1 MKKGSNLGAGIE
13 ISCFTNF
20 TTLLLD
26 WLCRECEELHAILMF
41 SLKPPNVAELLLAQF
56 PVGEDSVGPGR
67 GQTLVV
73 KPQSWQ
79 QGDAQPGPALRSLPQ
94 PLQQVVSLA
103 RPLHL
108 SRQENINL
116 EDIKSVMKGQSLSC
130 VTRGNI
136 FRSLGHLG

>member
-1 MKKGSNLGAGIE
+1 
-13 ISCFTNF
+13 
-20 TTLLLD
+20 
-26 WLCRECEELHAILMF
+26 MF
-41 SLKPPNVAELLLAQF
+41 SLKPPNVAELLVAQF
-56 PVGEDSVGPGR
+56 PVGEDGVSPGR

-73 KPQSWQ
+73 EPQSWQ

-116 EDIKSVMKGQSLSC
+116 EDIKSVMKGQSLSW
-130 VTRGNI
+130 
-136 FRSLGHLG
+136 LGSHVGTLSGVWGAPGLTPQLPAGPV